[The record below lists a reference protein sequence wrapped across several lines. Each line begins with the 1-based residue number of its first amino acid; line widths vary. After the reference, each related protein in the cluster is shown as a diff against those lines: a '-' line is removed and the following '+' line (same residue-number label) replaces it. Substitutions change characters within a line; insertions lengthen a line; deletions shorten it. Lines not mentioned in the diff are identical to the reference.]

1 MALRLAVA
9 VFPVLPDV
17 PETELKLDVA
27 AAEAIV
33 AVAKVVKVAAAAL
46 AAAELSFSGDFR

>member
-1 MALRLAVA
+1 M
-9 VFPVLPDV
+9 FPVLPDV